1 MNRPLRSKITT
12 LLFIGIF
19 CLLAQQSSSQ
29 ILTPRQLY
37 PGLFEAVQL
46 NNVFP
51 DNKTFVDMSPKAD
64 PALIMERYAAEKGKP
79 GFSLAEFVGRN
90 FSPPEG
96 SGINFKTDLKKGI
109 RAHIDT
115 LWQVLYRY
123 HDTAAHS
130 SLLPLKADFI
140 IPGGRFREIYYWD
153 SYFTMLGLQESKQ
166 TGMIDNMIR
175 NFANLIDRY
184 GFIPNGTRTYYLS
197 RSQPPFFSLMVEL
210 LAKDKGE
217 SVLPLY
223 RKELLAEYNFWMQGQ
238 DTLREG
244 HAFRNLVRL
253 ADGSLLNRYWDSSD
267 QPREES
273 YRQDVESVVKTTE
286 RPGDYYR
293 NIRAAAE
300 SGWDFSTRW
309 FGESG
314 SLADI
319 QTTDLLAVDL
329 NSLLYHL
336 ELTLSKSY
344 AISGDKVSSLSF
356 RKKATAR
363 RKAILRYCWD
373 EKSGWFKDYNFKR
386 SKIEKIVTLAGVF
399 PLEFGIATKRQAART
414 AARIQ
419 SDFLQAGGLVTTLNR
434 SGQQWDSPN
443 GWAPLEY
450 MAIDGLMN
458 YGYAHLARTIAERWI
473 ALNKY
478 VFGQTG
484 KLVEKYNVIDTNLKA
499 GGGEYSLQDGFGWTN
514 GVLLNLMNHFEPVKA
529 YPDTIN

>member
-1 MNRPLRSKITT
+1 
-12 LLFIGIF
+12 
-19 CLLAQQSSSQ
+19 
-29 ILTPRQLY
+29 
-37 PGLFEAVQL
+37 
-46 NNVFP
+46 
-51 DNKTFVDMSPKAD
+51 MSPKVD
-64 PALIMERYAAEKGKP
+64 PALIMQRYTAEKNRP
-79 GFSLAEFVGRN
+79 GFSLAEFTARN

-130 SLLPLKADFI
+130 SLLPLNADFI

-153 SYFTMLGLQESKQ
+153 SYFTMLGLQESRQ

-217 SVLPLY
+217 SILPLY
-223 RKELLAEYNFWMQGQ
+223 RKELLAEYNFWMQGK
-238 DTLREG
+238 DTLGAG
-244 HAFRNLVRL
+244 HAYRNLVKL
-253 ADGSLLNRYWDSSD
+253 PDGSFLNRYWDSSD

-273 YRQDVESVVKTTE
+273 YRQDVESVLKTKE
-286 RPGDYYR
+286 LPADYYR

-309 FGESG
+309 FGDSG
-314 SLADI
+314 SLSGI

-329 NSLLYHL
+329 NCLLYHL
-336 ELTLSKSY
+336 ELTIARSY
-344 AISGDKVSSLSF
+344 SISGDKVSSLNF
-356 RKKATAR
+356 RKKAAAR
-363 RKAILRYCWD
+363 RKAILKYCWD
-373 EKSGWFKDYNFKR
+373 DKKGWFKDYNFKKE
-386 SKIEKIVTLAGVF
+386 KIESVETLAGVF
-399 PLEFGIATKRQAART
+399 PLEFGIASQFQALKT
-414 AARIQ
+414 AERLK
-419 SDFLQAGGLVTTLNR
+419 SGFLQAGGLVTTLNR

-450 MAIDGLMN
+450 IAIDGLMN
-458 YGYAHLARTIAERWI
+458 YGFKELAATIAERWI
-473 ALNKY
+473 RLNKN
-478 VFGQTG
+478 VFEQTG

-514 GVLLNLMNHFEPVKA
+514 GVLLNLMNRFEPENQV
-529 YPDTIN
+529 PGSIN